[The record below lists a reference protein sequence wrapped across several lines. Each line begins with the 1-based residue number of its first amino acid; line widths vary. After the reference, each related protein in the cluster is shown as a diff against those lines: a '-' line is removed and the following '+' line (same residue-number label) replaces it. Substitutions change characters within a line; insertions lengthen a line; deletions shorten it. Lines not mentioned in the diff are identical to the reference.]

1 MKDKKIQEAE
11 EQLKRVL
18 LMMKYD
24 SSKTLSENKEQI
36 LEDDYGTAAAVGVG
50 GGAALGAGAVAL
62 GSQSVP
68 VAVAVGSTF
77 GPTAAAIGSTLGI
90 GLAGGAAV
98 LGGSVGLAVLPLAYW
113 IIRKDTGSANSV
125 KELLQMC
132 STNPNIKK
140 LERKLS
146 DTQIRDLSDKIN
158 DAINYST
165 GGFIPA
171 GTDEESLYS
180 AFNSVSEGTAA
191 DICALNDKYK
201 TSYGDLYEDLDSDID
216 SPDEWKKIYRPLRNC
231 VEDSLLKVK
240 EENKCPEGQIINP
253 KTNKC
258 EPLKKGG
265 NGTSKYKVCNNFP
278 YGLYCKSEVIR
289 KVQQC
294 LGTKDDSLL
303 GPATENALK
312 ANGYSLQ
319 LTKEMYDKIVAKC
332 SGTQTSTQ
340 QTEVNPYDNWE
351 PNEPETGDASINKQE
366 TDTTE
371 G

>member
-98 LGGSVGLAVLPLAYW
+98 LGGAVGLAVLPLAYW

-312 ANGYSLQ
+312 ANGYSLP
-319 LTKEMYDKIVAKC
+319 LTKEMYDKIVATC
-332 SGTQTSTQ
+332 GGGGTQSPKPSQ
-340 QTEVNPYDNWE
+340 
-351 PNEPETGDASINKQE
+351 PELEQPTPEDGE
-366 TDTTE
+366 GFDTLN
-371 G
+371 